1 MNVVKFTAFLMSL
14 LTLQACS
21 DRFLSE
27 GVKAKDNNHYFA
39 DATECYQTA
48 QRKEKVNVMM
58 SGNTQHSFAFPITID
73 IPITYDAGAYKNCM
87 IYAGHK
93 EPKIDADPTAYLEI
107 SRRCLDQAKGED
119 NANEAYANCVK
130 NGDLTV
136 DVIHSKKGVLKQK

>member
-1 MNVVKFTAFLMSL
+1 MNVVKFTAFLLFILS
-14 LTLQACS
+14 LQACS
-21 DRFLSE
+21 DRLLSE
-27 GVKAKDNNHYFA
+27 GDKAKDNNHYFA

-119 NANEAYANCVK
+119 NANDAYANCVK

-136 DVIHSKKGVLKQK
+136 DVIHSKKGVLKTK